1 MWKSK
6 SESPYMFPSMMTLP
20 FGVELDRMNFG
31 LLVEYANFKYEQSVE
46 LGSNQ
51 YVTSYVHILRMTHRN
66 KFTIGGGLILSFN
79 SVGGL
84 GGMNN
89 YLDRSHSRRSLD
101 APFVIGLG
109 SKSGIYAEMQIKGH
123 LLSPSEI
130 GEAYASSELFKFKII
145 VKEKTNLVLYFN
157 EFDLS
162 TQSNYSF
169 IVGVDGT
176 DPHIGLSSECGG
188 PGTAACWDDKSY
200 LSQPTLLY
208 SGNYYVQI
216 SHIFN
221 INKSM
226 TLEVGGTYRSWV
238 HSYFY
243 EYLYATGL
251 TAISTNSYQHLQ
263 TGGLFMGIKYHI

>member
-1 MWKSK
+1 
-6 SESPYMFPSMMTLP
+6 
-20 FGVELDRMNFG
+20 
-31 LLVEYANFKYEQSVE
+31 
-46 LGSNQ
+46 
-51 YVTSYVHILRMTHRN
+51 MTHRN

-130 GEAYASSELFKFKII
+130 GEAYASSEQWKIKI
-145 VKEKTNLVLYFN
+145 SIKEKTNLILESN

-162 TQSNYSF
+162 TQSNYAF
-169 IVGVDGT
+169 IVGFDGT
-176 DPHIGLSSECGG
+176 DPHVGLISECED
-188 PGTAACWDDKSY
+188 PDMDEPSCLHDRRS
-200 LSQPTLLY
+200 LY
-208 SGNYYVQI
+208 SGNGYFQI

-221 INKSM
+221 ISKSL
-226 TLEVGGTYRSWV
+226 TLEVGGTYRNWF
-238 HSYFY
+238 HSRFYAYLEAIDLTSIPKEHYFDY
-243 EYLYATGL
+243 IRTR
-251 TAISTNSYQHLQ
+251 QRLQ
-263 TGGLFMGIKYHI
+263 TGGLFLGIIYHI